1 MPVFQLTKDIIFPPP
16 EMAEPDG
23 LLAVDGDLSPA
34 RLLTAY
40 SVGIFPWYSQ
50 GEPILWWSPSPR
62 MVLFPE
68 RFHCSRRLARIIR
81 QEVYRVT
88 ADTAF
93 EEVISSCADIRLD
106 KGEAT
111 WITDEMK
118 EAYIRL
124 FKMGFAHSIECW
136 MGEELAGGLYG
147 VSLDKVFFGESMFS
161 RVTNGSKVALAT
173 LADRAE
179 DLGIKMMDCQMKTNH
194 LLSLGAR
201 EIPGKTFRAL
211 LDTHIST
218 IKPQKKWRL

>member
-1 MPVFQLTKDIIFPPP
+1 MPVFQLTNDIIFPPP

-40 SVGIFPWYSQ
+40 SAGIFPWYSQ

-81 QEVYRVT
+81 QKVFRVT

-93 EEVISSCADIRLD
+93 ERIISSCADIRLG

-124 FKMGFAHSIECW
+124 FRMGFAHSIECW
-136 MGEELAGGLYG
+136 LGEELAGGLYG

-161 RVTNGSKVALAT
+161 RVSNGSKVALAT
-173 LADRAE
+173 LADRAGY
-179 DLGIKMMDCQMKTNH
+179 LGIEMMDCQMRTNH
-194 LLSLGAR
+194 LQSLGAR

-211 LDTHIST
+211 LDTHINT
-218 IKPQKKWRL
+218 MEPQKKWRL